1 MIYKA
6 CIKVLEVIS
15 MIAVM
20 LILAFTL
27 YEVSAREIF
36 GKPTIWTNELTSYL
50 LVWFGMLSILY
61 AQDKDAHVSV
71 DLVYS
76 KIKAPVRRVL
86 DFFNLFMTFIF
97 AVFVC
102 VYGYKYW
109 WLGYSRGWR
118 HFGMLDIPMSYTRI
132 AMPIAGA
139 LLALIVAIK
148 IYIEVT
154 VKKTS

>member
-6 CIKVLEVIS
+6 FIKIVEWVSMVAIS
-15 MIAVM
+15 
-20 LILAFTL
+20 LILLFTM
-27 YEVSAREIF
+27 YEVAARELF
-36 GKPTIWTNELTSYL
+36 GKPTIWTNEVTSYM

-61 AQDKDAHVSV
+61 AQDKKSHVSV

-76 KIKAPVRRVL
+76 RFKVPVQRAL
-86 DFFNLFMTFIF
+86 DLVNMFLTLIF

-139 LLALIVAIK
+139 LLVLIVSRSL
-148 IYIEVT
+148 YERLFR
-154 VKKTS
+154 KTDR

>member
-6 CIKVLEVIS
+6 CVKTMEAIS
-15 MIAVM
+15 MVAIS
-20 LILAFTL
+20 LILIFTL
-27 YEVSAREIF
+27 YEVAAREIF
-36 GKPTIWTNELTSYL
+36 GKPTIWTNELTSYM

-61 AQDKDAHVSV
+61 AQEKNAHVSV

-76 KIKAPVRRVL
+76 KLSVRVRRAL
-86 DFFNLFMTFIF
+86 DLANMFMTLIF
-97 AVFVC
+97 AVFIC

-132 AMPIAGA
+132 AMPVAGA
-139 LLALIVAIK
+139 FLVLIVSK
-148 IYIEVT
+148 SIYERIFKDTER
-154 VKKTS
+154 

>member
-6 CIKVLEVIS
+6 CVKIMEVIS
-15 MIAVM
+15 MVAIS
-20 LILAFTL
+20 LILIFTL
-27 YEVSAREIF
+27 YEVAAREIF

-61 AQDKDAHVSV
+61 AQEKNAHVSV

-76 KIKAPVRRVL
+76 KLSIRVRRTL
-86 DFFNLFMTFIF
+86 DLVNLIMTLVF
-97 AVFVC
+97 AVFIC

-109 WLGYSRGWR
+109 WLGYSRGWH

-132 AMPIAGA
+132 AMPVAGVLLVLIIAKG
-139 LLALIVAIK
+139 LCDK
-148 IYIEVT
+148 IYE
-154 VKKTS
+154 KTDR

>member
-1 MIYKA
+1 MVA
-6 CIKVLEVIS
+6 VL
-15 MIAVM
+15 

-27 YEVSAREIF
+27 YEVAAREFF

-50 LVWFGMLSILY
+50 LVWFGMMSILY
-61 AQDKDAHVSV
+61 AQEKNAHVSV

-76 KIKAPVRRVL
+76 RLKAPVRRIL
-86 DFFNLFMTFIF
+86 DLFNLVMALVF

-109 WLGYSRGWR
+109 WLGYSRGWH

-139 LLALIVAIK
+139 MLALIVVRG
-148 IYIEVT
+148 IY
-154 VKKTS
+154 VKATEKVGP

>member
-6 CIKVLEVIS
+6 CVKIMEVIS
-15 MIAVM
+15 MVAIS
-20 LILAFTL
+20 LILIFTL
-27 YEVSAREIF
+27 YEVAAREIF

-61 AQDKDAHVSV
+61 AQEKKAHVSV

-76 KIKAPVRRVL
+76 KLSIRVRRTL
-86 DFFNLFMTFIF
+86 DLVNLIMTLVF
-97 AVFVC
+97 AVFIC

-132 AMPIAGA
+132 AMPVAGVLLVLIIAKA
-139 LLALIVAIK
+139 LYDK
-148 IYIEVT
+148 IFE
-154 VKKTS
+154 KTDR